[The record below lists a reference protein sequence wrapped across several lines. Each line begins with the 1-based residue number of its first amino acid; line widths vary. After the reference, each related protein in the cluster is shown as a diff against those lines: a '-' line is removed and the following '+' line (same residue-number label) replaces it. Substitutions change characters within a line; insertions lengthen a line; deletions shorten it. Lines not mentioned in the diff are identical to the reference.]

1 MDDIAIIGVGLHPWG
16 KFPEK
21 FWTNMASDAV
31 NDALKD
37 AGITWKDIEIVVS
50 GSQNWGGRK
59 GIYAGSY
66 IDEVMGYTGVP
77 TMNIN
82 NACATGGTCI
92 AVAAAMVASGQA
104 DIVLAVAADKS
115 AKGFFPFLPPYH
127 EEPVPADDTMRWLMG
142 MPNPVYW
149 SLECRKKMEKYGITD
164 KHLAMVK
171 VAVSKHGALNP
182 AARYQKEFTLEQVL
196 ASPMVCDPLRLFE
209 ICATSDGA
217 GAVIL
222 CNAKKARQFTSRPV
236 HIVGSGLGSPLYGD
250 PTTRIPVLGFQPKEG
265 MPIISESWVAAKAA
279 FKDAGMGPEDIDFVE
294 VPDNSSWHY
303 FQYLETMGFFEEGTA
318 HLALER
324 GETVI
329 GGKLPVCPS
338 GGFSSFGEATMAQG
352 FAQVYEMVLQLRGQC
367 GARQVEGAK
376 VGMSEVYGMAGNNAA
391 LILKN

>member
-1 MDDIAIIGVGLHPWG
+1 M
-16 KFPEK
+16 
-21 FWTNMASDAV
+21 
-31 NDALKD
+31 ALKD

-142 MPNPVYW
+142 LPNPVYW
-149 SLECRKKMEKYGITD
+149 ALECRKKMEKYGITD
-164 KHLAMVK
+164 EHLAMVK
-171 VAVSKHGALNP
+171 VATSKHGAINP
-182 AARYQKEFTLEQVL
+182 AARYKKEFTLEEVL
-196 ASPMVCDPLRLFE
+196 ASPMVCNPLRLFE

-222 CNAKKARQFTSRPV
+222 CNAKKAKQFTSKPV

-265 MPIISESWVAAKAA
+265 MPIISESWVAARSRVR
-279 FKDAGMGPEDIDFVE
+279 GRRHGPGGHRLRRGPGQQLV
-294 VPDNSSWHY
+294 
-303 FQYLETMGFFEEGTA
+303 
-318 HLALER
+318 AL
-324 GETVI
+324 
-329 GGKLPVCPS
+329 LPVPRDHGLLR
-338 GGFSSFGEATMAQG
+338 GGHRAPRARARRDHDRRQAAGLPQRRL
-352 FAQVYEMVLQLRGQC
+352 LQLRRGHHGAGLRAGLRDGPPAPRRVRRAA
-367 GARQVEGAK
+367 GARAPRSACPRCTAWPATTPPSSSRTRRREETTMPMQASTRPSSTRPPTARRG
-376 VGMSEVYGMAGNNAA
+376 SR
-391 LILKN
+391 